1 MDCDFCAY
9 NEISIQVHHGR
20 QHGDGF
26 ECGLCDFE
34 ADSLETLDLHLTTCE
49 SYQCYRCNV
58 RPHHISDIKKHIEE
72 KHWSEY
78 VSITHGK
85 LDRKDV
91 NFVKETIYEKE
102 ELIN

>member
-9 NEISIQVHHGR
+9 NEISIQVQQGK
-20 QHGDGF
+20 QHRDDF

-34 ADSLETLDLHLTTCE
+34 ADSLETLNLHLTTYE

-58 RPHHISDIKKHIEE
+58 KIHPIRDIKKHIEE
-72 KHWSEY
+72 KHGSEY

-91 NFVKETIYEKE
+91 NFVKETIYEKD